1 MRAHG
6 GATRIDGSCLFVA
19 QEGVISSLP
28 TDLVSNSALTCEFV
42 LKIIAASWDYTSN
55 NCADL
60 PEKERDR
67 GTLKSTYSLLLAQL
81 SRVGQPRK
89 RNISL
94 NIKPEM

>member
-19 QEGVISSLP
+19 QEGVTSSLP

-81 SRVGQPRK
+81 FKGGAASEEK
-89 RNISL
+89 YFL
-94 NIKPEM
+94 KYKT